1 MFALPPFSNPK
12 THSMSIQDIIHQPNT
27 RIIDVREP
35 FEFEE
40 EHIAGALN
48 IPLNQ
53 IPAHAEEIRKFHSPV
68 VLYCRSGNRSGMA
81 LRLLNSQ
88 GIENLYNGGG
98 LYELKALIN

>member
-1 MFALPPFSNPK
+1 
-12 THSMSIQDIIHQPNT
+12 MSIQDIIHQPNT

-48 IPLNQ
+48 IPLSQ
-53 IPAHAEEIRKFHSPV
+53 IPANAEEIRNFHSPV

-88 GIENLYNGGG
+88 GIQHLYNGGG
-98 LYELKALIN
+98 LEDMKSMIN